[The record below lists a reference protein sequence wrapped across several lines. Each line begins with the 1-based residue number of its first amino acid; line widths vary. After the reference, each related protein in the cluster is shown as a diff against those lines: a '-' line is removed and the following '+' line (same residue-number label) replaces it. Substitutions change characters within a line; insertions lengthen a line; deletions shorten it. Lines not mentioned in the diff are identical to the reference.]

1 MNVYNFYLTSKIAG
15 KEIKDK
21 ITVKSKYKIKNVKID
36 ECATNDGN
44 NQDIKSNLLIETD
57 QSEKGISSMRLR
69 ESFQGLSPYDK
80 GRVLEK
86 GIVKKEDVEYD
97 NMDIFI

>member
-1 MNVYNFYLTSKIAG
+1 MNIYNIYTTYKIGG
-15 KEIKDK
+15 KEIQDK
-21 ITVKSKYKIKNVKID
+21 VTVSTKYKVKNITVNEYKTK
-36 ECATNDGN
+36 DGN
-44 NQDIKSNLLIETD
+44 NQDIKTKINIETD

>member
-1 MNVYNFYLTSKIAG
+1 MNIYNIYSTYKIGG
-15 KEIKDK
+15 KEFQDK
-21 ITVKSKYKIKNVKID
+21 VTVSTKYKVKNITVNEYKTK
-36 ECATNDGN
+36 DGN
-44 NQDIKSNLLIETD
+44 NQDIETTMNIETD
-57 QSEKGISSMRLR
+57 QSEEGIRLR